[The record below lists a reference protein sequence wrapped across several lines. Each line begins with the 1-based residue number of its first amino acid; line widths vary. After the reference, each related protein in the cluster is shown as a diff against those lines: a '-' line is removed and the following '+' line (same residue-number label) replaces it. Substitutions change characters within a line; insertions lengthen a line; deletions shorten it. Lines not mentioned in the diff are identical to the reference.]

1 MSSDGF
7 RLNYFVVGLALGAL
21 AGMVFAPRR
30 GDEMR
35 DEMRRRTHEGLDYLN
50 QQAERLRDRTEQVVN
65 KTRDWMSRATD
76 GWSSSPAKDT
86 AEDEQAP
93 SM

>member
-7 RLNYFVVGLALGAL
+7 KLNYFVVGLALGAL

-50 QQAERLRDRTEQVVN
+50 QQAERLRDSTEKVVN